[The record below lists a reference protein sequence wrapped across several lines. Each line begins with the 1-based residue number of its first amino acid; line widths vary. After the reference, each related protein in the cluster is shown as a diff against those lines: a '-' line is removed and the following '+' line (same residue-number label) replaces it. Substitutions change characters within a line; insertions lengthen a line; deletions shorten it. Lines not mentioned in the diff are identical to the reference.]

1 MPRVRN
7 KSKIEI
13 QVFNVKYSLTFI
25 CLLCLLMIK
34 TEKLK
39 LFSLHDIR
47 QAEHYLKSLVGCIS
61 VARLDV
67 GQYTHMIPLWNQ
79 RHMYHAQISWLS
91 FQSYFEE
98 VLINCGSPLSTD
110 RRSRV
115 SQYSTLRN
123 RVDRRHLTLS
133 REKNAGLNIAE
144 NSKFRGSA
152 DYNTTERKLSMLIWT
167 C

>member
-67 GQYTHMIPLWNQ
+67 GQYTHMIPCG
-79 RHMYHAQISWLS
+79 
-91 FQSYFEE
+91 
-98 VLINCGSPLSTD
+98 INDICIM
-110 RRSRV
+110 
-115 SQYSTLRN
+115 LRFLDFHFN
-123 RVDRRHLTLS
+123 RILKR
-133 REKNAGLNIAE
+133 
-144 NSKFRGSA
+144 F
-152 DYNTTERKLSMLIWT
+152 
-167 C
+167 